1 MFDKYLFAAGLA
13 LAAAPAWA
21 APATQDGADHLKSV
35 FEAYLGQTEGVVT
48 VTPNGEAYTVSLDPA
63 NQIAKAP
70 NGGKGAT
77 VSPIELQVAELGDG
91 KWQVSQNGPVDFNM
105 LVPGML
111 ELRIAA
117 EDYNWSGVFDES
129 LKAFETSAGKATGV
143 NLTEAVTQPGQ
154 PTMNV
159 AYTVDSIKIATSA
172 VAGATGGIDGTMSY
186 VVTGMTETF
195 TLPPTPQM
203 PAPMDVT
210 ITADSY
216 TAEGNTTAMRNAA
229 LLELWAWFVAHPGE
243 DAIKANFDEMKG
255 KVGAALPFFDNVR
268 ASGTM
273 NNLAVITPMGEA
285 KATAA
290 EIVVDV
296 NGAVADGKVRER
308 IKLSGLQLP
317 EELMPDWVPPLLPK
331 TVTLDFTIDSF
342 DLAAPAQILLA
353 EMGPDG
359 NSTPDMEQRMRMALI
374 PAGTVDIALAE
385 TGASSDMYGL
395 TVDGKMSVGPMTPM
409 PVGNAVIR
417 VNGLD
422 AVMQALQSA
431 PPEVSQQAIPG
442 IMMARGLAKP
452 EGEDSYSWTIEASA
466 TGQILVN
473 GVDLSAMGGGGAQ

>member
-1 MFDKYLFAAGLA
+1 MFDKFIFAAGLA
-13 LAAAPAWA
+13 LAVGPVWA

-63 NQIAKAP
+63 NLIAQAP

-91 KWQVSQNGPVDFNM
+91 KWQVNQDGPVDFNM

-111 ELRIAA
+111 DLRIAA
-117 EDYNWSGVFDES
+117 EEYNWSGVFDES
-129 LKAFETSAGKATGV
+129 LKAFETSAGKASGLSV
-143 NLTEAVTQPGQ
+143 TEAVTQPGQ

-159 AYTVDSIKIATSA
+159 AYTLDSIEIASSA
-172 VAGATGGIDGTMSY
+172 VAGASGGVDGTMSY
-186 VVTGMTETF
+186 AVTGMTETF

-210 ITADSY
+210 VTADSY
-216 TAEGNTTAMRNAA
+216 TAQGKTAAVQTAA
-229 LLELWAWFVAHPGE
+229 LLELWAWFVAHPDQE
-243 DAIKANFDEMKG
+243 AVKANFDEMKG
-255 KVGAALPFFDNVR
+255 KIGAALPFFDSIA

-273 NNLAVITPMGEA
+273 NNLAVITPMGEVKA
-285 KATAA
+285 ATA
-290 EIVVDV
+290 EITVDM
-296 NGAVADGKVRER
+296 NGAVADGKLRER
-308 IKLSGLQLP
+308 IRLSGLQLP
-317 EELMPDWVPPLLPK
+317 EELMPAWVPALLPENA
-331 TVTLDFTIDSF
+331 TLDFTIDGF
-342 DLAAPAQILLA
+342 DLAAPAQILVT
-353 EMGPDG
+353 EMAPDTKP
-359 NSTPDMEQRMRMALI
+359 TPDMNQRMLQALL
-374 PAGTVDIALAE
+374 PTGTVDIALAE

-442 IMMARGLAKP
+442 IMMARGLAKQ
-452 EGEDSYSWTIEASA
+452 EGDDSYSWTVETTAA
-466 TGQILVN
+466 GQILIN
-473 GVDLSAMGGGGAQ
+473 GVDLSAMGGGVQ